1 MLEKQLSATTT
12 SSASFLPFLAF
23 PARAHPNHAPRERA
37 LDQICR
43 GCFDNV
49 DAGGSL
55 GVCAEVLHKAATV
68 KGTVLGAGGVWY
80 KYDFLGVEECIAVH
94 RDSIDVVNT

>member
-1 MLEKQLSATTT
+1 MLEKQPSATTT

-23 PARAHPNHAPRERA
+23 PACVHPNHAARERA
-37 LDQICR
+37 FDQIYR

-55 GVCAEVLHKAATV
+55 GVCAEVLHEAAMV
-68 KGTVLGAGGVWY
+68 EGTVLGAGGVWY